1 MKYQTFD
8 SSCCYTGLANMLDD
22 FSLDFEDRDIVIAAE
37 LPYMMRFD
45 SSRNSFLAG
54 SMLQGAEWFDN
65 FLRPRG
71 MRFVERSFTGEG
83 AVNFLSDCGTR
94 VMMAVDAA
102 DGRQALVFEGVR
114 GGRFHFIN
122 NKWKDSDGA
131 ERYMF
136 TPAELYDR
144 IDPENNSLGWIEIA
158 TKTPVDFLEKMYITL
173 EYIGKYRAS
182 LKKFCAVQ
190 RERIALRWAME
201 PLFRPLMVDLLA
213 MMELVGETRMVLMIK
228 VLQRSLFTA
237 LSAEEDIIV
246 PFDYISEQQLDEA
259 LDRYTEIVQTRMQRI
274 LKAREAQ

>member
-8 SSCCYTGLANMLDD
+8 SSCCYAGLANMLDD
-22 FSLDFEDRDIVIAAE
+22 FSLDFEDRDIAIAAE
-37 LPYMMRFD
+37 LPYMLRFD
-45 SSRNSFLAG
+45 AARNCFLAG
-54 SMLQGAEWFDN
+54 SMLQGAEWFNN

-71 MRFVERSFTGEG
+71 MRFVERSFTGEA
-83 AVNFLSDCGTR
+83 AVNFLANSDTR
-94 VMMAVDAA
+94 VLLAAEVA

-122 NKWKDSDGA
+122 NKWKDSEGA

-136 TPAELYDR
+136 TAAELYDR
-144 IDPENNSLGWIEIA
+144 IDPEQNSLGWIELS
-158 TKTPVDFLEKMYITL
+158 TKSPVDFLEKLYITL

-182 LKKFCAVQ
+182 LKKFCEIPRQ
-190 RERIALRWAME
+190 RIALRWAIE

-213 MMELVGETRMVLMIK
+213 MMELVGEARMVLMIK
-228 VLQRSLFTA
+228 VLQRSLFNA
-237 LSAEEDIIV
+237 LNSEEETLL

-274 LKAREAQ
+274 LKDRDKQ